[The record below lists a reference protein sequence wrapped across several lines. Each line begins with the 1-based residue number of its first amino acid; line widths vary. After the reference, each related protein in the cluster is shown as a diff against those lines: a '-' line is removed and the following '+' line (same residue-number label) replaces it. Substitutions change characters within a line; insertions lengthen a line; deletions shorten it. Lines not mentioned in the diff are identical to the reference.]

1 MATILFSELH
11 EKVSFLTSLSTGKTF
26 FIQDYDGYMVED
38 DDGEVVFESEED
50 IALDIILL
58 DSNIKGVQIGDTTY
72 YPYKSELVNLA

>member
-1 MATILFSELH
+1 MEKILLSELH

-26 FIQDYDGYMVED
+26 FIQDYDGYMIKD

-50 IALDIILL
+50 IALDIIVL
-58 DSNIKGVQIGDTTY
+58 DGDTQCVIIGDLTY

>member
-11 EKVSFLTSLSTGKTF
+11 EKVSFLISLSIGKTF

-38 DDGEVVFESEED
+38 DNGDVVFESEED

-58 DSNIKGVQIGDTTY
+58 DGNIKGVQIGDTTY

>member
-1 MATILFSELH
+1 MEKILFSKLH

-38 DDGEVVFESEED
+38 DDGDVVFESEED

-58 DSNIKGVQIGDTTY
+58 DDNIKGVQIGDTTY
-72 YPYKSELVNLA
+72 YPYKSELVNLE